1 MRREFDRICA
11 RYGLKTGIVPYFI
24 SSHPGCTVKDMQKLS
39 ENPALRGIY
48 MDQVQDF
55 TPTPMTSSSV
65 MYATGIDPRTMKPVF
80 VERDPE
86 KKRRQKSFFFRKK

>member
-1 MRREFDRICA
+1 
-11 RYGLKTGIVPYFI
+11 
-24 SSHPGCTVKDMQKLS
+24 
-39 ENPALRGIY
+39 
-48 MDQVQDF
+48 
-55 TPTPMTSSSV
+55 